1 MIYSLNCALERK
13 KSKKIEN
20 NMKQA
25 NYRKGKFVIVFHRK
39 RVAAPASKA
48 VLRRFYSSILHNFN
62 TGNQEQITH
71 G

>member
-39 RVAAPASKA
+39 RVAAPALKA
-48 VLRRFYSSILHNFN
+48 VLR
-62 TGNQEQITH
+62 
-71 G
+71 